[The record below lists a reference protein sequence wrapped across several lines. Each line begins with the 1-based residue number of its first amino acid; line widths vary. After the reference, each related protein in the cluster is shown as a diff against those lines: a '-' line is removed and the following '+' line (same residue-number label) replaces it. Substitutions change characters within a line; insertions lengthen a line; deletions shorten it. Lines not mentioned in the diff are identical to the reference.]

1 MKHLTIK
8 GVSVPALGF
17 GTWDLRGGDCV
28 EGVEHALSLG
38 YRHIDT
44 AQGYD
49 NEEQVG
55 KGLANSTVSREDFF
69 LTTKVKPDNFEKDKV
84 LSSTRE
90 SLGKL
95 NTPYVDL
102 LLMHWPNPDVP
113 LEETLSAVTTLQ
125 EKGVIR
131 HIGVSNFPPSMVEEA
146 RGYAEI
152 FCNQV
157 EYHPYLG
164 QPKLLEQA
172 KALDYMLTAYSPIA
186 QGDVMNDETLEQIGE
201 QHGKSPAQV
210 TLRWLV
216 QQDKVAAIPK
226 AASGEHR
233 ESNLDIFDFELSDEE
248 MRHIFDLHRGERL
261 IDPDDGPDW
270 ER

>member
-17 GTWDLRGGDCV
+17 GTWDLRGDDCV

-55 KGLANSTVSREDFF
+55 KGLANAGVAREDFF

-90 SLGKL
+90 SLEKL

-113 LEETLSAVTTLQ
+113 LEETLSAMTSLQ
-125 EKGVIR
+125 DEGKVK

-186 QGDVMNDETLEQIGE
+186 QGDVVDDETLEQIGE

-216 QQDKVAAIPK
+216 QQDHVAAIPK
-226 AASGEHR
+226 AASSDHR

-248 MRHIFDLHRGERL
+248 MKRIFDLHRGERL